1 MICSISLHFYPA
13 QKALKFKKDLC
24 LHGKKTMVTKCS
36 KIIDKGGGSG
46 VGGRPFQGGVRPEV
60 DEKWT
65 GGEGGSK
72 KAKNRWTSIVQAPLA
87 LFAINKLWSR
97 MQV

>member
-46 VGGRPFQGGVRPEV
+46 VGGRPFQGGLGP
-60 DEKWT
+60 KWT
-65 GGEGGSK
+65 KSGQGGRGGQKRRKIGGRPLYKPPYSK
-72 KAKNRWTSIVQAPLA
+72 NA
-87 LFAINKLWSR
+87 NKLSFFLEF
-97 MQV
+97 